1 MYNKKTDGLEIIKS
15 ENNDSEIFEKSELEP
30 LLNMD
35 HKLNTEYL
43 RFQKET
49 SKQMYFLWQII
60 NWKKVNERLENA

>member
-1 MYNKKTDGLEIIKS
+1 VYNKKTDGLEIIKS
-15 ENNDSEIFEKSELEP
+15 ENNDSEIFEKPELEP